1 MDDALRQAAEWL
13 SVAQRVVVLTGAG
26 ISRESGVPTF
36 RDAQDGLWARYD
48 PMELASPE
56 GFRRNPSLVWR
67 WYQWRRELVSRARPN
82 PGHRALVDLEAMV
95 PRLVVITQ
103 NVDGLHRAAGSSD
116 VIELHGNLQR
126 FKCFDREHPVSA
138 EVLNDDLT
146 EPPRCP
152 QCGALV
158 RPDVVWFGEMLPAG
172 ALDRAWQEAAAADL
186 ILIVGTSGLVQP
198 AASIPLVAR
207 ETGARTIEVNPDR
220 TPLSS
225 SVDLHIAGPAGTIL
239 PALVEAVAGLKP

>member
-158 RPDVVWFGEMLPAG
+158 RPDVVWFGEMLPVG